1 MFLTDNDKIWQHYA
15 LQICQDEHIAKDLV
29 QEMYLKLLHHE
40 SLSKRYV
47 YLTML
52 NDFRNRCN
60 KKKHEISVDDFKY
73 FENIP
78 DDEETL
84 QMRFE
89 LIDLLNNNLGWF
101 HREVLYHTHNG
112 SLREAEKE
120 TGVYYGVLNYHKKK
134 ALKIIKNKV
143 KNGRTKR

>member
-52 NDFRNRCN
+52 NDFRNAP
-60 KKKHEISVDDFKY
+60 KQIFGA
-73 FENIP
+73 
-78 DDEETL
+78 TL
-84 QMRFE
+84 
-89 LIDLLNNNLGWF
+89 NL
-101 HREVLYHTHNG
+101 LYHIFGT
-112 SLREAEKE
+112 SLV
-120 TGVYYGVLNYHKKK
+120 GFVNS
-134 ALKIIKNKV
+134 IQIF
-143 KNGRTKR
+143 